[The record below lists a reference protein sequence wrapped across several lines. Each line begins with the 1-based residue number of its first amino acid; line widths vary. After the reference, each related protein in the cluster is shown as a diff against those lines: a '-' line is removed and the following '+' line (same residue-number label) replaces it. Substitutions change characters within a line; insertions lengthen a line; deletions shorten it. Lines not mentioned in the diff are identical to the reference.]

1 MLKHYEL
8 RICGSSTA
16 VRRVCRRKARSL
28 VAELHANIALHPLGE
43 QGGGDHQ
50 RPHCINQLLHQYSL
64 HHNHTW
70 VAGAD
75 LVSLQDDLHVGLFY
89 QDRERYGS
97 VVNLAA
103 RRRPAAAAA
112 LSLHA
117 HGANVPGV

>member
-1 MLKHYEL
+1 MLTYYLSRTH
-8 RICGSSTA
+8 GSFLA

-43 QGGGDHQ
+43 QGGDHH
-50 RPHCINQLLHQYSL
+50 RPHCIDQLLHQYSL

-75 LVSLQDDLHVGLFY
+75 LVSPQDDLHVGLFY

-97 VVNLAA
+97 LVNLAPL
-103 RRRPAAAAA
+103 RRPAAAAA

-117 HGANVPGV
+117 HWAYVSGV